1 MWVSYRRNSV
11 LYSVL
16 LHELLDGVG
25 DVVLGPVRRDGLGDA
40 VVLGQLG
47 EDLADVHG
55 AVADVDS
62 RPVCEPVNKHA
73 IAVIVQTEMI
83 QGDVLER
90 VLGDDRGHRGRF
102 DCDGAILWQVWQLD
116 LVLLMS
122 FAKPGQ

>member
-1 MWVSYRRNSV
+1 M
-11 LYSVL
+11 LYPVL
-16 LHELLDGVG
+16 LHELLDGVR

-62 RPVCEPVNKHA
+62 GPVREPVNKHA

-83 QGDVLER
+83 QSNVLER
-90 VLGDDRGHRGRF
+90 VFGNDWVHRRQ
-102 DCDGAILWQVWQLD
+102 I
-116 LVLLMS
+116 
-122 FAKPGQ
+122 